1 MPMTPRQIPL
11 DLPHR
16 PSLSRDDL
24 VVSPANSLAVGAVDS
39 WPSWPHP
46 VVVAVGP
53 EGSGKTHLA
62 QVFAAQA
69 ETAPATPEGVDA
81 MLAAAPFAA
90 VLDDVDGGAFSEAQ
104 LFAIL
109 NAARLG
115 QGTVFAT
122 ARQMPAAMPV
132 RLPDLASRLRAATVV
147 PIRAPDDEL
156 LVGVLAKLFADRQLL
171 VEERIL
177 AFMAARMERSL
188 AEAVQLVDT
197 VDREALAAKSGV
209 TLSLVRRVL
218 DREPAAVMTEGERRA
233 LLRGRSD

>member
-1 MPMTPRQIPL
+1 MTPRQLPL
-11 DLPHR
+11 DLPHN
-16 PSLSRDDL
+16 PSNSRDDL
-24 VVSPANSLAVGAVDS
+24 VVSEANRLAVGAVDS
-39 WPSWPHP
+39 WPAWPHP

-62 QVFAAQA
+62 EVFTEHAQA
-69 ETAPATPEGVDA
+69 VVLTPEAVDA
-81 MLAAAPFAA
+81 VLAAGPFAA
-90 VLDDVDGGAFSEAQ
+90 TLDDVDSGRFSEAQ

-156 LVGVLAKLFADRQLL
+156 LIGVLAKLFADRQLL
-171 VEERIL
+171 VEDRIL
-177 AFMAARMERSL
+177 TFLAARMERSL
-188 AEAVQLVDT
+188 AEAVHLVDT
-197 VDREALAAKSGV
+197 VDREALSTKSGV
-209 TLSLVRRVL
+209 NLSLVKRVL
-218 DREPAAVMTEGERRA
+218 DRQPAALMSEGERRA
-233 LLRGRSD
+233 PLHD